1 MSCAVALSQ
10 WLAQYQQRYQQT
22 LHECPRYYSHG
33 EPSLCRQQDESEPVQ
48 WCHVARSESGSF
60 DNVRQA
66 LGIELHSDIEAFYG
80 SHWAGSLHFDAAWGV
95 GELLQVWNEDDFIRL
110 QQNLIGH
117 LMMKRKLKQ
126 APSWFIG
133 VTETGDEMICVKDE
147 DGSVWLE
154 QPGKEPSTLLAPSI
168 SAFLQQIQPRVAPA
182 VEHVEEDMSAVSHPG
197 IFASLRRMW
206 HNLFGNK

>member
-22 LHECPRYYSHG
+22 LHECPRHYSQG
-33 EPSLCRQQDESEPVQ
+33 EPSLCRQQDYAEPVQ
-48 WCHVARSESGSF
+48 WCHVARTEAGSF

-66 LGIELHSDIEAFYG
+66 LEIELHQDIEAFYG
-80 SHWAGSLHFDAAWGV
+80 SHWAGPLHFDAPWGV
-95 GELLQVWNEDDFIRL
+95 GELLQVWNEDDFARL

-133 VTETGDEMICVKDE
+133 VTDSDDMICVKNE
-147 DGSVWLE
+147 EGSVWLE
-154 QPGKEPSTLLAPSI
+154 RPGQEPSTLLAPSI
-168 SAFLQQIQPRVAPA
+168 EAFLQQIQPRVAPA
-182 VEHVEEDMSAVSHPG
+182 VEYVEQEASSVDHPG
-197 IFASLRRMW
+197 IFASLKRMW
-206 HNLFGNK
+206 HNLFGRK